1 MYETPMDTR
10 TIDRQIFTSH
20 TALSLEDERNHPNIL
35 SSSVREKKLT
45 RHALVPIADS
55 ELRARVRW
63 GHASSEHFAL
73 SFDADVFHS
82 SETKTLLAT
91 LEMQYHQIFSLIHET
106 FNDRMILYAIDLR
119 SPSLLGRTART
130 HFNLAEG
137 TIYLVRSGSESFDTE
152 LTQSLVH
159 AMRFSRCIKHYGIT
173 GGWAML
179 EDAFA
184 VFVSERLRGNHKVF
198 PFFGAEP
205 NLIVHFL
212 VEKSSVRLLSYLWE
226 ARQFASSLE
235 RYVVAGGFLL
245 FLGDALG
252 DDKIISFSRTDDVVL
267 AGTFHDFFGES
278 LTKLEA
284 RWFEHLPRSLMSF
297 TEEERAA
304 AITEW
309 LHSSAGKF

>member
-1 MYETPMDTR
+1 MDTR
-10 TIDRQIFTSH
+10 TLERQIFTSH
-20 TALSLEDERNHPNIL
+20 TALSLEDDRNHPEIL
-35 SSSVREKKLT
+35 STPVGEKKLT
-45 RHALVPIADS
+45 RHALVPVADG

-63 GHASSEHFAL
+63 GHAASEHFAL
-73 SFDADVFHS
+73 SFDADVFHPN
-82 SETKTLLAT
+82 ETKTLLAT
-91 LEMQYHQIFSLIHET
+91 LELQYHEIFSLCHET
-106 FNDRMILYAIDLR
+106 FNDRMIVYAIDLR

-130 HFNLAEG
+130 HFNLAER
-137 TIYLVRSGSESFDTE
+137 TIYLVRSGIESFDVE

-173 GGWAML
+173 AGWAML

-205 NLIVHFL
+205 NLVIHYL
-212 VEKSSVRLLSYLWE
+212 IEKSAVRLLSYLWE
-226 ARQFASSLE
+226 ARQFASALE
-235 RYVVAGGFLL
+235 RYVMAGGFML

-252 DDKIISFSRTDDVVL
+252 DDKIIAFSRTDDVVL
-267 AGTFHDFFGES
+267 AGTFQDFFGDP

-297 TEEERAA
+297 TEEEQKA

-309 LHSSAGKF
+309 LHASAGKF